1 MMKKQILKQIAVFL
15 TIISGIAVA
24 SCSFLQNRDGK
35 SSSHTDEPT
44 ADIAKA
50 IIGTWKLEA
59 VNCDAEGKGCLWYEG
74 TRVFTFTG
82 RGEVEVNRKKRGT
95 YRIEGTSCRL
105 QTRAKEYKVLIR
117 QIDTKRLITGEP
129 FRSTTEIF
137 RRIK

>member
-1 MMKKQILKQIAVFL
+1 MKKQILKYFAVFL
-15 TIISGIAVA
+15 TVITSIAVA
-24 SCSFLQNRDGK
+24 SCSFLQDREGT
-35 SSSHTDEPT
+35 SSSHTDESP

-59 VNCDAEGKGCLWYEG
+59 VNCDAGGNGCLWYEG
-74 TRVFTFTG
+74 TRVFTFTA
-82 RGEVEVNRKKRGT
+82 RGEVEVDGKKRGT

-129 FRSTTEIF
+129 FRTTTEIF